1 MGKLKGNP
9 ALFLLFSGSKDAQTG
24 VSWCPDCVTAEP
36 VIYKCFNE
44 TPDDAILLYVG
55 VGQRDYWKKQDN
67 EFRTHEKLRLKGV
80 PTLMKW
86 GGPQKLTEAECANED
101 LVSMLFEED

>member
-1 MGKLKGNP
+1 M
-9 ALFLLFSGSKDAQTG
+9 
-24 VSWCPDCVTAEP
+24 TAAP
-36 VIYKCFNE
+36 VIEKCFKQAS
-44 TPDDAILLYVG
+44 DDAVLLYVG

-86 GGPQKLTEAECANED
+86 GGPQKLVEADCAKED
-101 LVSMLFEED
+101 MVSMMFEED